1 MMEVVC
7 YAMGLATGVAIGLTI
22 AIVIMKG
29 EIL

>member
-7 YAMGLATGVAIGLTI
+7 YVLGLATGIAAGLTLG
-22 AIVIMKG
+22 IVIMKG